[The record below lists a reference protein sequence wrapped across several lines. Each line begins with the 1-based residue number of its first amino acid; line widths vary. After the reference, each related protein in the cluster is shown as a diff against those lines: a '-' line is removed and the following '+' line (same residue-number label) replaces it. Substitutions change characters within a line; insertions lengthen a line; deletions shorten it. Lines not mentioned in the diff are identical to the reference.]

1 MFCLG
6 SRLAEERLVHVMRLR
21 PEDVS
26 IHTSELSKLRR
37 NAFNR
42 TSAFFVNARTSV
54 VHDKFLPVLFL
65 ALRNYLKGKVPE
77 DLVTLQDV
85 LHPAHY
91 LVTEIEPGWRP
102 LSTCKFTHEGEL
114 ESVLEQ
120 AWCALAVAE
129 AAVDFEHRLP
139 IIDTVLIRPTR
150 SASVEYTLR
159 GSLGRVSSAGLKIR
173 LHGLHMARMKIG
185 VSCRRFISQDVTEL
199 SDSSSNLQILIRVV
213 NDAVRSDSQVIRPAQ
228 KYGRAE
234 FTELSRHRRS
244 IMDKEGTKVFRKIA
258 YLLEGVNNF

>member
-26 IHTSELSKLRR
+26 IYTRRIRMASDLSKLRR

-42 TSAFFVNARTSV
+42 TSAFFGNARTSV

-65 ALRNYLKGKVPE
+65 ALRHYLKGKVPE

-102 LSTCKFTHEGEL
+102 LSTCKFTHEEEL

-120 AWCALAVAE
+120 ACCALAVAE

-150 SASVEYTLR
+150 STSVEYTLR

-173 LHGLHMARMKIG
+173 LHGLHMARMKISKARWRETLSQNLRHTV
-185 VSCRRFISQDVTEL
+185 VSLSVIKLLIFVARFS
-199 SDSSSNLQILIRVV
+199 LI
-213 NDAVRSDSQVIRPAQ
+213 A
-228 KYGRAE
+228 
-234 FTELSRHRRS
+234 
-244 IMDKEGTKVFRKIA
+244 
-258 YLLEGVNNF
+258 

>member
-1 MFCLG
+1 MT
-6 SRLAEERLVHVMRLR
+6 SR
-21 PEDVS
+21 D
-26 IHTSELSKLRR
+26 
-37 NAFNR
+37 
-42 TSAFFVNARTSV
+42 
-54 VHDKFLPVLFL
+54 
-65 ALRNYLKGKVPE
+65 
-77 DLVTLQDV
+77 DV
-85 LHPAHY
+85 LAQNHRGVIGMWTVEAVRNKTSSP
-91 LVTEIEPGWRP
+91 TR
-102 LSTCKFTHEGEL
+102 GEL

-173 LHGLHMARMKIG
+173 LHGLHMARMKI
-185 VSCRRFISQDVTEL
+185 D
-199 SDSSSNLQILIRVV
+199 
-213 NDAVRSDSQVIRPAQ
+213 
-228 KYGRAE
+228 GRAE
-234 FTELSRHRRS
+234 FTELSRHRQS